1 MVPVT
6 KRIADI
12 ITWIR
17 VSIVFIIIGLGL
29 TQGKSAIPAIAVLMI
44 FNWTTDSI
52 DGPLARRKAHARQ
65 TWIGARDL
73 EVDMLVSAS
82 TLAYL
87 VLADLLSWQLALL
100 YTLLWMAY
108 FWRKRI
114 TKSVGSLF
122 QAPIYLYFIVIT
134 FREEPTFAWAMVIW
148 ALLAMA
154 ITWPKFPKVILPDF
168 FSGLRAPRKRD

>member
-17 VSIVFIIIGLGL
+17 VLIVIIIIGLGF
-29 TQGKSAIPAIAVLMI
+29 TQGISAIPAVTVLMI

-52 DGPLARRKAHARQ
+52 DGPLARRKANPYQ

-82 TLAYL
+82 VLAYL
-87 VLADLLSWQLALL
+87 VLANLVSWQLALL
-100 YTLLWMAY
+100 YVLLWTVF
-108 FWRKRI
+108 FWRKGI
-114 TKSVGSLF
+114 TKSIGSLF

-134 FREEPTFAWAMVIW
+134 FREEAMFAWAMVIW

-168 FSGLRAPRKRD
+168 FSGLRAPRKRK